1 MSLKDLAQQVR
12 AEGRGKDTMLVHLT
26 PNEVGGLQTLAKAAG
41 GSLTIN
47 PKTGLPEASFL
58 ESLLPTILGF
68 AANFIVPGSGMIVG
82 GLTGAA
88 QNKENPLLGAA
99 LGAMGGYGGGNIAG
113 ALQGAGAGAAQSAAM
128 QGATAASQNIA
139 TGLPAFD
146 PIAGQ
151 AVNAQ
156 MAGGVANAQSLAA
169 IDATKQFM
177 GQNMAQQ
184 AGQGIQALGTEAGR
198 TTALQN
204 LGGGMGALKS
214 AGMAAAPGMLA
225 TPQAPQEEDAPE
237 LPRYDYTAGLTG
249 DYYGMGDE
257 STRERRYFTDPTFT
271 RRAAAGGIMSLA
283 EGGETAPKD
292 PAQGMTGASADA
304 MRYLM
309 GQTNASPATVARQQA
324 IEGMKSAPA
333 QSKTPARESQL
344 SRLFGGLGG
353 ATVSRDGALFQKVED
368 GYTFD
373 PQSQTYT
380 QRYTY
385 KPYTPPPPVS
395 EGNPWGAAKGG
406 LASLA
411 QGGFVVPADVVSM
424 AGEGNTDAGYERL
437 QRMLPGASPIKGSDG
452 GQADTVKTSI
462 EGKQPARVAHGE
474 MYVPPATVK
483 RAGGAKKLYAMMDN
497 VRKQAK
503 GDAKQIKPVN
513 LRKAMA

>member
-47 PKTGLPEASFL
+47 PKTGLPEAGFL

-68 AANFIVPGSGMIVG
+68 AANFIVPGSGAIVG
-82 GLTGAA
+82 GLAGAA
-88 QNKENPLLGAA
+88 QNKENPLMGA
-99 LGAMGGYGGGNIAG
+99 LMGGMGGYGGGNIAG

-128 QGATAASQNIA
+128 SAIPQGATTAAHTAAQNAAMQGLSGAAANEAAAQASQQLLAQGFGSDAALQNIA
-139 TGLPAFD
+139 
-146 PIAGQ
+146 AGQ
-151 AVNAQ
+151 ASQ
-156 MAGGVANAQSLAA
+156 
-169 IDATKQFM
+169 QFM
-177 GQNMAQQ
+177 GQGIGAQM
-184 AGQGIQALGTEAGR
+184 GQGIQALGTEAGR
-198 TTALQN
+198 DVALQN
-204 LGGGMGALKS
+204 LGGGMGAIKS

-225 TPQAPQEEDAPE
+225 RPDPVKEKEYGEIPE
-237 LPRYDYTAGLTG
+237 YDYTAGLTG

-283 EGGETAPKD
+283 DGGETTSKD

-309 GQTNASPATVARQQA
+309 GQTPASPATVARQQPMQA
-324 IEGMKSAPA
+324 PSPGTGGPLAAGADRQYVYDTATQRIVANPAYKSKPDASDILSMFMLMGGMSPPDGGYAA
-333 QSKTPARESQL
+333 
-344 SRLFGGLGG
+344 GGL
-353 ATVSRDGALFQKVED
+353 T
-368 GYTFD
+368 
-373 PQSQTYT
+373 
-380 QRYTY
+380 
-385 KPYTPPPPVS
+385 
-395 EGNPWGAAKGG
+395 
-406 LASLA
+406 SLA

-437 QRMLPGASPIKGSDG
+437 QRMLPGASPIKGKDG

-503 GDAKQIKPVN
+503 GDAEQLKPVN
-513 LRKAMA
+513 LRRAMA